1 MSEINPSSS
10 ASQTSSGAAESL
22 RRPVARVPI
31 TMNLYRQCK
40 FAFAFNTPTS
50 DTWSSEWPFN
60 SLVSGQVALS
70 AVALGAVSVHW
81 V

>member
-10 ASQTSSGAAESL
+10 ASQTSSGAAESS
-22 RRPVARVPI
+22 RRPVARVAI

-40 FAFAFNTPTS
+40 FAFAFNTSTS
-50 DTWSSEWPFN
+50 DTWSSEWPLN
-60 SLVSGQVALS
+60 SLVGVEVAFS
-70 AVALGAVSVHW
+70 AVALGAASAHW